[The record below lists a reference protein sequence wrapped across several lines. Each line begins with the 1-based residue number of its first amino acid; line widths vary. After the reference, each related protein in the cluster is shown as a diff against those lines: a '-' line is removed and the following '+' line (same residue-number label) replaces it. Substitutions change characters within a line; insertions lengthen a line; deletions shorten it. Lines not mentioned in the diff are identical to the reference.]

1 MSKADAVEALEELGL
16 RKYEARCFV
25 ALTQL
30 SEGTATEISQVAD
43 VPQSRV
49 YDVVDRL
56 HRRGL
61 VDVQE
66 SDPRRYA
73 VVPVDV
79 ARERLRQEYRDHL
92 ETATAHLQDLEQRT
106 VDEDGVWQVAGQ
118 RDVDNRT
125 RTALEEA
132 TSEIYLLAGDGSVLS
147 PSLLEW
153 LGAARDRNVA
163 VFVEVPSEADRRR
176 VHNEVPTAEVAV
188 SDFAFDSHVRVE
200 RPLGRLLLVDRV
212 TVVLSALTT
221 GLVPD
226 QRTETGFWASERGH
240 GLVGWFRYVLEW
252 RLTRLEFVTDDGPH
266 RCDATAECE
275 TCEE

>member
-1 MSKADAVEALEELGL
+1 MSKADAVEALEKLGL
-16 RKYEARCFV
+16 RTYEAQCFV

-30 SEGTATEISQVAD
+30 SEGTANEISRVAD

-56 HRRGL
+56 HRLGL

-92 ETATAHLQDLEQRT
+92 ETAAAHLQELEQRT
-106 VDEDGVWQVAGQ
+106 VDEDGVWQVASQ

-132 TSEIYLLAGDGSVLS
+132 TSELYLLAADGSVLS
-147 PSLLEW
+147 PSLLER
-153 LGAARDRNVA
+153 LASARDRNVA
-163 VFVEVPSEADRRR
+163 VFVEVPSAVDRRR
-176 VHNEVPTAEVAV
+176 VHNEMPAAAVAV
-188 SDFAFDSHVRVE
+188 SEFAFDAHVRPG
-200 RPLGRLLLVDRV
+200 RSIGRLVLVDRK
-212 TVVLSALTT
+212 TVVLSALSS

-226 QRTETGFWASERGH
+226 ERTEVGIWASERAH
-240 GLVGWFRYVLEW
+240 GLVGWFRYVLEQ
-252 RLTRLEFVTDDGPH
+252 RLARLEFVTGDDPRSG
-266 RCDATAECE
+266 DVTGECE